1 MKQGSKKAIRKGMTV
16 GVLMGGASSEREISL
31 KSGKAVL
38 QALQRKGYKTVPLDA
53 AKDLASLIRRSRID
67 VAFVC
72 LHGKAGE
79 DGTVQ
84 GFLEILGIPYTGS
97 GVKASAIAMDKI
109 HTKKLLRFH
118 GIPTPDFIVCDR
130 LQSRYYGVSYPAV
143 VKPADE
149 GSTIG
154 IACVETPRELKEAV
168 GHALEY
174 SDQVLVER
182 YVPGREMTVGILG
195 ETSLPV
201 VEVRPAGGF
210 YDFAAKYRSGDTE
223 YLVPAPL
230 SPRVARKVQNLA
242 LSVHRLLGCVGVS
255 RVDLILAKGM
265 RPYVLEVNT
274 IPGMTETS
282 LLPKAARAAGI
293 PFEDLVERILKTA
306 LR

>member
-1 MKQGSKKAIRKGMTV
+1 MTV

-31 KSGKAVL
+31 KSGEAVL
-38 QALQRKGYKTVPLDA
+38 QALQRKGYKAIPLDT
-53 AKDLASLIRRSRID
+53 AKDLASLIRRHKID
-67 VAFVC
+67 IAFVC

-118 GIPTPDFIVCDR
+118 GIPTPDFRVIEG
-130 LQSRYYGVSYPAV
+130 LKNRYHGVFYPAV

-154 IACVETPRELKEAV
+154 IARVETSRELKDAV
-168 GHALEY
+168 GQALEY
-174 SDQVLVER
+174 SDQALVER
-182 YVPGREMTVGILG
+182 YISGREVTVGILG
-195 ETSLPV
+195 ETPLPV

-230 SPRVARKVQNLA
+230 SPGTARKIQNLA
-242 LSVHRLLGCVGVS
+242 LSVHHILGCAGVS

-274 IPGMTETS
+274 IPGMTATS
-282 LLPKAARAAGI
+282 LLPKAAQAAGI
-293 PFEDLVERILKTA
+293 AFEDLVERVLMTA
-306 LR
+306 L